1 MADKDDI
8 GYNTLVGTLP
18 GDTLENVQSVLAFL
32 QLTKCAA
39 PGVEPGDRQ
48 LQGES
53 LILGACMDALEVLA
67 RAQNAGRAPRA
78 AGGEA

>member
-39 PGVEPGDRQ
+39 PGVEPSDRQ

-67 RAQNAGRAPRA
+67 QAQNAARAPRVVA
-78 AGGEA
+78 